1 VPFRASISGDLA
13 AVEGAVAEARAKVA
27 EAERAAQRRAATRGS
42 LAPHGGGVGGAAAP
56 PQPPQPPGPPH
67 ATAASTAAPS
77 SKTALPGKVAPS
89 GKAAPAVGK
98 ATLAKPLTATTPDRA
113 LLQRGLFAV
122 LVDIYRR
129 DGPRALLRGLLP
141 RVLIQGPAS
150 AATFVCFEQV
160 KRLSRKEDKV
170 DVLN

>member
-42 LAPHGGGVGGAAAP
+42 LAPHGGGVGGAAP
-56 PQPPQPPGPPH
+56 PQPPQPPGTQH

-77 SKTALPGKVAPS
+77 STTALPGKVAPS

-98 ATLAKPLTATTPDRA
+98 ATLAKLLTATTPDRA

-160 KRLSRKEDKV
+160 KRLSRKEDKE